1 MNRIAL
7 VVLTV
12 SGFASLPIMADTAVT
27 TTKPAASTPA
37 KVVNPSKM
45 SCQEFLDFDEVT
57 RPQIVYWS
65 EGFSKKGK
73 PADVVIDVDRTNQL
87 VPVLVSD
94 CTNEP
99 TASFW
104 SKAKMEFKKIF

>member
-37 KVVNPSKM
+37 NMRREQDEEDVL
-45 SCQEFLDFDEVT
+45 LD
-57 RPQIVYWS
+57 S
-65 EGFSKKGK
+65 
-73 PADVVIDVDRTNQL
+73 
-87 VPVLVSD
+87 
-94 CTNEP
+94 
-99 TASFW
+99 
-104 SKAKMEFKKIF
+104 